1 MVAYGRFNVSTSKVR
16 VNVDRG
22 NLRLRWTI
30 AGQRFTLSLGLPD
43 SPLNRRVAESL
54 VNTIDLD
61 ILSGNF
67 DPTLQKYKPENKRSD
82 SISLDK
88 LFDRFVAAQE
98 KELHKNSLVRYRSTQ
113 SRLIE
118 YFGEKRVGEIDR
130 PKTIGFRDWMM
141 GLVKPITVKDRVV
154 ACSTCWD
161 WAVEHRIVQENP
173 WSGLS
178 VRVPSRKK
186 EKPFSQEETLLI
198 LETFDKGEDWLYFYT
213 DFVRFLF
220 TTGCRIG
227 EAIALQWT
235 NVEGD
240 RIWIGESVS
249 RGERKETKNDK
260 PRTITV
266 PQSMAERL
274 DRRDKSRSLVFP
286 APEGGLLDDKN
297 FNRRAWRTALKI
309 AGIEYRRPY
318 SIRGSAITRMLRS
331 GMSPIDVSAIT
342 GHSAR
347 TLYQC
352 YVLPLQEGRLPEL

>member
-1 MVAYGRFNVSTSKVR
+1 
-16 VNVDRG
+16 
-22 NLRLRWTI
+22 
-30 AGQRFTLSLGLPD
+30 
-43 SPLNRRVAESL
+43 
-54 VNTIDLD
+54 
-61 ILSGNF
+61 
-67 DPTLQKYKPENKRSD
+67 
-82 SISLDK
+82 
-88 LFDRFVAAQE
+88 
-98 KELHKNSLVRYRSTQ
+98 VRYRSTQ
-113 SRLIE
+113 SRLVE
-118 YFGEKRVGEIDR
+118 YFGEKRIGEIDR

-141 GLVKPITVKDRVV
+141 GRVKPITVKDRVV

-186 EKPFSQEETLLI
+186 ESPFSQDETFLI
-198 LETFDKGEDWLYFYT
+198 LDTFEKGEDWLRFYS

-235 NVEGD
+235 N
-240 RIWIGESVS
+240 
-249 RGERKETKNDK
+249 DK

-266 PQSMAERL
+266 PQSIAERL

-297 FNRRAWRTALKI
+297 FNRRAWRTALRI
-309 AGIEYRRPY
+309 ADIEYRRPY